1 MGVSYVLRWYRQPVS
16 QDRRSPNIIGSC
28 WEDLFF
34 PTVATQLFP
43 KVVPVGTKAHYQ
55 YTEGR
60 EITGMF
66 NGPVKCWLHW
76 IAKSAIC
83 VCFRL
88 KSVFL

>member
-66 NGPVKCWLHW
+66 NGPVKC
-76 IAKSAIC
+76 
-83 VCFRL
+83 
-88 KSVFL
+88 